1 VTEHDGTDVSVEE
14 SAGEAPPSRGAPH
27 PAAAR
32 LDEGPL
38 ADPQTLLKGA
48 PELALLREFDADE
61 AAREAGEAAADA
73 EERTHA
79 KVPLLERVE
88 SDPVV
93 TAYVKLADE
102 FMGVQGFT
110 EHGFRH
116 SSLVGRIA
124 YNVAD
129 HLGADPVLCELAALS
144 GYLHDIGNVVSRLNH
159 GLTSAWIVHDV
170 LRRLGVDPY
179 RTGIVMAAV
188 GNHEEQYGMSVGP
201 VAAATILADK
211 SDVHRSRVR
220 ERADTAADIH
230 DRVNYAVTS
239 SFLRVA
245 APDATITLELEI
257 DTSISGLLEY
267 FEIFLDRMIMC
278 RRAARTLGC
287 EFRIVANDIPIG

>member
-1 VTEHDGTDVSVEE
+1 MSGDE
-14 SAGEAPPSRGAPH
+14 SASGIPPSRRGTH
-27 PAAAR
+27 PAAEA
-32 LDEGPL
+32 LDDGPVS
-38 ADPQTLLKGA
+38 DPETLLKGA
-48 PELALLREFDADE
+48 PELALLRAFDADG
-61 AAREAGEAAADA
+61 AVREAGAAAAEA
-73 EERTHA
+73 EERTDA
-79 KVPLLERVE
+79 QVPMLERVE
-88 SDPVV
+88 SDEVV

-102 FMGVQGFT
+102 FMAVQGFT

-116 SSLVGRIA
+116 ASLVGRIA
-124 YNVAD
+124 HNVLH
-129 HLGADPVLCELAALS
+129 HLGGEPELCELAALS

-170 LRRLGVDPY
+170 LRRVGVDPY
-179 RTGIVMAAV
+179 RTGVVMAAV
-188 GNHEEQYGMSVGP
+188 GNHEERYGMSVGP